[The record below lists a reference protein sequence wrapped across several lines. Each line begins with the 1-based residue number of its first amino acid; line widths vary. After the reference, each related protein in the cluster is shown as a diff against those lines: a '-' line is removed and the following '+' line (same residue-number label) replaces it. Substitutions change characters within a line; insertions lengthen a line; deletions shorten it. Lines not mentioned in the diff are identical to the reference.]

1 MFLFSKVF
9 PTLKKHHE
17 THGGSGSFVI
27 VATCSEKQGMC
38 MYYMPLS
45 EKEVFYMGNEST
57 EEYGKQFED
66 SSGVEKF
73 LGFKFNEL
81 SLPSVSI
88 SGTKF
93 GNVFKGLKKLMGI
106 GGKASGKGAEL

>member
-1 MFLFSKVF
+1 
-9 PTLKKHHE
+9 
-17 THGGSGSFVI
+17 
-27 VATCSEKQGMC
+27 MC

-66 SSGVEKF
+66 TSGIEKF
-73 LGFKFNEL
+73 LGFKFNEMT
-81 SLPSVSI
+81 LPSVSI
-88 SGTKF
+88 GGTKF

-106 GGKASGKGAEL
+106 SGKASGKGAEL